1 VKTSMFECIVVGA
14 GLSGAVVAERIASQL
29 NEKVLVV
36 DRKPH
41 IAGTCFDSNDENGIL
56 LHRYGRHIF
65 RTDNEVVWAYLFE
78 FTKWHYHQH
87 RILAWVDDSGY
98 IGSV

>member
-1 VKTSMFECIVVGA
+1 MFKYIVVGA

-41 IAGTCFDSNDENGIL
+41 IAGTCFDSKDENGIL
-56 LHRYGRHIF
+56 VHRYGDICS
-65 RTDNEVVWAYLFE
+65 AQK
-78 FTKWHYHQH
+78 TKWFG
-87 RILAWVDDSGY
+87 RIFHSSL
-98 IGSV
+98 IGTTTSTGFSLG

>member
-1 VKTSMFECIVVGA
+1 MFKYIVVGA

-41 IAGTCFDSNDENGIL
+41 IAGTCFDSKDENGIL
-56 LHRYGRHIF
+56 VHRYGGHLF
-65 RTDNEVVWAYLFE
+65 RTE
-78 FTKWHYHQH
+78 TKWFGRTFHSS
-87 RILAWVDDSGY
+87 L
-98 IGSV
+98 IGTTTSTGF